1 MPKNIREEI
10 SERLLELRDIDAI
23 GAGRASEVLVELS
36 SLLGSI
42 NKECSDRRYIY
53 SLKKIMLL
61 DEHKTV
67 AKATTYGEGSN
78 EYKDWSE
85 AEEYRKA
92 VIENIRSL
100 KYYLRNSLEEQ
111 RESTY

>member
-1 MPKNIREEI
+1 MKTIREIIAEK
-10 SERLLELRDIDAI
+10 LLELRDIDGL
-23 GAGRASEVLVELS
+23 GASRASEILVELS
-36 SLLGSI
+36 ALLGSI

-67 AKATTYGEGSN
+67 TKAVTYGEGSK

-100 KYYLRNSLEEQ
+100 KYYLRNSLEEK
-111 RESTY
+111 RESVY